1 MYLNKYQFFKK
12 KETAALISLILL
24 SVIIRIPIILIF
36 GDTSLEHEWKTLVN
50 NLIEHGVLSYRNFDG
65 FLVPN
70 LWMPPLYS
78 YYLYLFS
85 VFDLG
90 EQYYVKLILLSQILL
105 SSISVIIFYK
115 INEIFFSKKIS
126 FYSALLFSIF
136 PLHVYACSQI
146 SSASLQSFFTILF
159 FYFFLKFTE
168 KKNFLLNILL
178 SITAGFLILLRGEF
192 LALLLLSLLYSYFF
206 LKVSIKKILIV
217 ILITLITVSP
227 YLIRNILVFE
237 KITITKSFGYNL
249 WKGNNP
255 NSTVEGSTLVRN
267 DLAKKIDKIDKNKFY
282 EINFDK
288 IFLNQ
293 ATKNIIEEPKRYFI
307 LFFKKLLSFIFIDLQ
322 STQPNY
328 YNIFHYL
335 PLLLIGLT
343 SITGIIL
350 YDRKSYRFNYLILVF
365 VANVIIFSSFFI
377 LPRYKLAILPL
388 QIIFSNVLVDYI
400 YNKFFN
406 RHE

>member
-12 KETAALISLILL
+12 KETTSLILLILL

-78 YYLYLFS
+78 YYLYFFS

-90 EQYYVKLILLSQILL
+90 EQYYVKLILLSQTVL
-105 SSISVIIFYK
+105 SSISVVIFYK

-146 SSASLQSFFTILF
+146 SSISLQSFFTILF
-159 FYFFLKFTE
+159 FYFFFKFAE
-168 KKNFLLNILL
+168 KKNFLLNIFL

-192 LALLLLSLLYSYFF
+192 LALLLLSLLYLYFF

-217 ILITLITVSP
+217 ILITSITVSP
-227 YLIRNILVFE
+227 YLIRNILIFE

-255 NSTVEGSTLVRN
+255 NSTVEGATLVSN
-267 DLAKKIDKIDKNKFY
+267 DLKKTIDKIEKNKFY

-288 IFLNQ
+288 IFLDQ
-293 ATKNIIEEPKRYFI
+293 ATKNIAEEPKRYVV
-307 LFFKKLLSFIFIDLQ
+307 LFFKKLLSFIFIDLK

-343 SITGIIL
+343 STMGIIL
-350 YDRKSYRFNYLILVF
+350 YDRKSSKFNYLILVF

-388 QIIFSNVLVDYI
+388 QIIFSNILIDYI
-400 YNKFFN
+400 YNKFFKS
-406 RHE
+406 HE